1 MSLWMLEINHDSQ
14 HETYSKR
21 SRLENS
27 KGQVQFNSSVNENAY
42 QIDTVIDIIHLLTI
56 YYGNCECTV

>member
-27 KGQVQFNSSVNENAY
+27 KGQVQFNSVSMKMP
-42 QIDTVIDIIHLLTI
+42 IK
-56 YYGNCECTV
+56 